1 MDNPRILILSPHSDE
16 ISRLQKALSEA
27 GFLRPAEEVRT
38 DLPRADLAELSSPDN
53 PVRAVLVD
61 LSRGPAAYSVL
72 RTARRALPTAVA
84 VAASGPRRL
93 SAVVQA
99 RQSGAWGYVTAPY
112 DLRPLAERL
121 GVSAP
126 VAPEPRG
133 GSIIS
138 FLPSQGGSGASTVGL
153 HVANAIAER
162 LGGDTL
168 LIDYDFHTG
177 TVGFQLGLEA
187 TDGLA
192 AVLECENIDRGFVER
207 AAKRWNQLDV
217 LTSPAD
223 PSAIH
228 QNARL
233 QSQEVF
239 KRLKKLY
246 KAVIVDLPSP
256 LLTSALDTLA
266 VSDLCFLVC
275 TPEITSLHLAKR
287 KVDQLKNREMAG
299 GPVRLLVNRAGS
311 LGGLENRHIERI
323 VGAKVEWAIDNDYA
337 AVRKAA
343 WEGGLVEPDTPLSD
357 QTRQLADELLQDLQL
372 EPKQAPEPLAAFATE
387 VGS

>member
-1 MDNPRILILSPHSDE
+1 MADPRILILSPHSDE
-16 ISRLQKALSEA
+16 ISRLQTALKEA
-27 GFLRPAEEVRT
+27 GFVRPAETMTDEVARH
-38 DLPRADLAELSSPDN
+38 DLAESSDADN

-61 LSRGPAAYSVL
+61 MSRGPGAFSVL
-72 RTARRALPTAVA
+72 RAARKALPTAVA
-84 VAASGPRRL
+84 IAAGGPRRL

-121 GVSAP
+121 GVSQQQQ
-126 VAPEPRG
+126 PEPHD

-153 HVANAIAER
+153 HVANEIARR
-162 LGGDTL
+162 LDGDTL
-168 LIDYDFHTG
+168 LVDYDFHTG

-187 TDGLA
+187 GAGLA
-192 AVLECENIDRGFVER
+192 DLLGNPEFDRAFVER
-207 AAKRWNQLDV
+207 AATRWSQLDV
-217 LTSPAD
+217 LTSPAEPGAID
-223 PSAIH
+223 PSTLGRSGATF
-228 QNARL
+228 
-233 QSQEVF
+233 S
-239 KRLKKLY
+239 RLKKLY
-246 KAVIVDLPSP
+246 KAVIVDLPSA
-256 LLTSALDTLA
+256 LLSSAVDTLA

-287 KVDQLKNREMAG
+287 KVDQLRARGLAG
-299 GPVRLLVNRAGS
+299 DSLRLLVNRAGS

-323 VGAKVEWAIDNDYA
+323 VGAKVEWAIDNDYP

-343 WEGGLVEPDTPLSD
+343 WEGGLVDKETALAQ
-357 QTRQLADELLQDLQL
+357 QTSHLAEELLERMLLTTAVDQ
-372 EPKQAPEPLAAFATE
+372 PTQATA